1 MKKLVSLGLFW
12 LSLTCCLM
20 AQDLQVL
27 VKDEHE
33 GTPLLGVSMLI
44 QENKQGAV
52 SDENGLITFSN
63 PPVGKLTLRFQLVG
77 YERKQISINWPEDAS
92 AIPLEIL
99 LHEEHGE
106 LETVT
111 VSSTRSSRTIT
122 DIPTRIEFVAGEEL
136 DEKVNM
142 KPGDIRVLLSEST
155 GIQVQVTSPTS
166 ANAGIRIQ
174 GLDGRYTQILKDG
187 FPLYS
192 GAASGLGL
200 LQIPPLDLQQV
211 ELIKGSA
218 STLYGGGAIAGLVNL
233 ISKRPDED
241 GELSFVFNG
250 TNAGGFD
257 ASGFYGKRNE
267 KIGTTIFTAYNT
279 NAPFDPAGIGLSA
292 IPKFDR
298 FTFNPKLF
306 LYPSSKTDI
315 ELGLNASI
323 EDRVGG
329 NMSYLRGNRDNS
341 QAFFESN
348 QSERI
353 SSQFVLNHKLDENR
367 KLQVRNSYNYFDRR
381 LATPG
386 YDFNAVQQSTF
397 TEVNYQL
404 DKKSTEWVLGGNV
417 WTEAFK
423 EEQTSSFPVRDYS
436 LNTFGAFVQNN
447 TNLSQKWV
455 LESGLRADHVQNYG
469 WAFLPRLA
477 LMYKANINFSS
488 RFGGGLGYKAP
499 TIFTEES
506 ERLQYQNI
514 QPIDAD
520 FNTLEK
526 SYGLNWDL
534 NYKASLF
541 NDQLFFS
548 INHLFFYTY
557 LNNPLFLEP
566 AGGTAFRF
574 VNIDGYSDTKGTETN
589 VKWEYGDFKWFMG
602 YTYTHARIN
611 TNGIMRDNPLT
622 PRHRVN
628 SVLFYEVHDKW
639 KIGWESYYF
648 SEQQLSDGSVGQS
661 YWIMGFMAEKIW
673 EKFSVFINFENFLDA
688 RQTRFDTIFTGSID
702 NPSFREIYAPLDGFV
717 INGGVKLR
725 LI

>member
-1 MKKLVSLGLFW
+1 MN
-12 LSLTCCLM
+12 TYM
-20 AQDLQVL
+20 HAQDLQVL

-33 GTPLLGVSMLI
+33 GTPLFGVSMLI
-44 QENKQGAV
+44 QENKQGSV

-63 PPVGKLTLRFQLVG
+63 PPVGKITLRFQLVG

-92 AIPLEIL
+92 AIPLEVL

-106 LETVT
+106 LESVT
-111 VSSTRSSRTIT
+111 VSSTRSSRTIA
-122 DIPTRIEFVAGEEL
+122 DIPTRIELVAGEEL

-233 ISKRPDED
+233 ISKRPTES
-241 GELSFVFNG
+241 GELSFVLNG
-250 TNAGGFD
+250 TNARGFD
-257 ASGFYGKRNE
+257 ASGFYGKRND
-267 KIGTTIFTAYNT
+267 KVGTTLFAAYNT

-329 NMSYLRGNRDNS
+329 NMSYLRGNRDNL

-367 KLQVRNSYNYFDRR
+367 KLQVKNSYNYFDRR

-404 DKKSTEWVLGGNV
+404 DKKNTEWVLGGNV

-436 LNTFGAFVQNN
+436 LNTFGAFAQNN
-447 TNLSQKWV
+447 TNLSEKWV
-455 LESGLRADHVQNYG
+455 LESGLRADHVLDYG

-477 LMYKANINFSS
+477 LMYKANVNFSS

-514 QPIDAD
+514 QPIDTD

-534 NYKASLF
+534 NYKTSLF

-548 INHLFFYTY
+548 VNHLFFYTY
-557 LNNPLFLEP
+557 LNNPLFLEST
-566 AGGTAFRF
+566 GGTAFRF

-622 PRHRVN
+622 PRHRIN

-702 NPSFREIYAPLDGFV
+702 NPGFREIYAPLDGFV

-725 LI
+725 LM

>member
-1 MKKLVSLGLFW
+1 
-12 LSLTCCLM
+12 M

>member
-1 MKKLVSLGLFW
+1 MKNLYVFGLLW
-12 LSLTCCLM
+12 LSIASSLW
-20 AQDLQVL
+20 AQDLQVI

-33 GTPLLGVSMLI
+33 NTPLMGVAMLI
-44 QENKQGAV
+44 LENKQGAV
-52 SDENGLITFSN
+52 SDENGLIIFSN
-63 PPVGKLTLRFQLVG
+63 PPIGKITLRFQLVG
-77 YERKQISINWPEDAS
+77 FESKQMTINWPDDAQNM
-92 AIPLEIL
+92 PLEIL
-99 LHEEHGE
+99 LHESHDEM
-106 LETVT
+106 ETVT
-111 VSSTRSSRTIT
+111 ISSTRSSRSIE
-122 DIPTRIEFVAGEEL
+122 DIPTRVEFIAGEEL

-187 FPLYS
+187 LPLYS

-233 ISKRPDED
+233 ISKRPTEE
-241 GELSFVFNG
+241 GELSFVLNG
-250 TNAGGFD
+250 TNAGGLD
-257 ASGFYGKRNE
+257 ASGFYGKRND
-267 KIGTTIFTAYNT
+267 KIGTTIFAAYNT
-279 NAPFDPAGIGLSA
+279 NAPFDPADIGLSA

-298 FTFNPKLF
+298 FTFNPKVF
-306 LYPSSKTDI
+306 LYPTSRTDV
-315 ELGLNASI
+315 EFGLNLSL

-329 NMSYLRGNRDNS
+329 NMEYLKGDRENQ
-341 QAFFESN
+341 QAFFERN
-348 QSERI
+348 LSERI
-353 SSQFVLNHKLDENR
+353 SSQFVLNHEMGEGR
-367 KLQVRNSYNYFDRR
+367 KLQVKNSYNHFDRKLGTR
-381 LATPG
+381 N

-397 TEVNYQL
+397 TEVNYRL
-404 DKKSTEWVLGGNV
+404 DREKTDWVIGGNL

-423 EEQTSSFPVRDYS
+423 EEQTNSFPVRDYN

-455 LESGLRADHVQNYG
+455 LESGLRTDYVLDYG
-469 WAFLPRLA
+469 LAVLPRIA
-477 LMYKANINFSS
+477 LMYKANLNFSS

-548 INHLFFYTY
+548 VNHLFFYTY
-557 LNNPLFLEP
+557 LSNPLFLEQI
-566 AGGTAFRF
+566 GSSEFRF

-589 VKWEYGDFKWFMG
+589 VKWTFRDFKWFMG
-602 YTYTHARIN
+602 YTYTHAKIN
-611 TNGIMRDNPLT
+611 SNGVVRDNPLT
-622 PRHRVN
+622 PKHRIN

-648 SEQQLSDGSVGQS
+648 SQQRLSDGSVGQS

-725 LI
+725 LK